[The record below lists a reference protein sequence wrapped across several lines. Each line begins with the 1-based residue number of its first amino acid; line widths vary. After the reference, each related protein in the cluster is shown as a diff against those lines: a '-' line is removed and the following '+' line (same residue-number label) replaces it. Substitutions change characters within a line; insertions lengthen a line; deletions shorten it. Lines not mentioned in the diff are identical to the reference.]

1 MAIGTVCGG
10 SKDNPTP
17 KADAKEDHLPMAD
30 FAGRIVREKGTLQRA
45 HTESTRPESYQTGVS
60 CVVLLLKIENK

>member
-10 SKDNPTP
+10 SEDNPTP

-45 HTESTRPESYQTGVS
+45 HTESTRPESY
-60 CVVLLLKIENK
+60 